1 MAFCTEP
8 HEYFKKCD
16 LNFTMSIDFTVSIK
30 IEVKQQAQVLTSRY
44 FKMAEEMKNEAHSPS
59 LPLDPAKT
67 VVKELRMLAESHPN
81 RNNGMTARDIEIQT
95 FLRGKITLTH
105 RTVGDTLPLPTDA
118 PAYYYVLGVL
128 GRARAKD
135 ESVRT
140 IIVNV
145 RDVVDGIG
153 LTRAKS
159 SYDSVRNALRRYS
172 RLNVEIKSPAAN
184 GTTEFRL
191 FGVSPVGAAAMR
203 LDFSQDYLDALE
215 SGENQVHY
223 LALRH
228 ILPLG
233 GLAMSL
239 YALMQTHLFH
249 GNKLDVGA
257 RRFCRTWLGEERG
270 GDIPVSRAFSA
281 YVRPRL
287 QEIADKTGWLI
298 AAKKIGRADDA
309 RYVFSTKSIPQ
320 AFAVVKNGIEADTAS
335 ALDKLVDE
343 TNKRQAAQPVAK
355 ESASDTPEPIPASTV
370 SPTVLS
376 ALPPASRSDKAFI
389 TALAAL
395 PEADAIDVIEYVKS
409 NAKKSFGSLLNHL
422 IHNKGLKSLV
432 AEIKEKKAE
441 VVPDGARK
449 YRIAYKYLKDR
460 PEHEIRE
467 YADEKGHDA
476 DDMLRW
482 FSTWKAQ
489 GK

>member
-1 MAFCTEP
+1 MT
-8 HEYFKKCD
+8 K
-16 LNFTMSIDFTVSIK
+16 
-30 IEVKQQAQVLTSRY
+30 
-44 FKMAEEMKNEAHSPS
+44 EMKNEAQSPS

-95 FLRGKITLTH
+95 FLRGDVTLTH

-140 IIVNV
+140 IVVNV

-172 RLNVEIKSPAAN
+172 RLNVEIKSPVAN

-215 SGENQVHY
+215 SGKNQVHY

-249 GNKLDVGA
+249 SRKLDVGA

-270 GDIPVSRAFSA
+270 GEIPVSRAFSA

-287 QEIADKTGWLI
+287 QEIADKTGWTI
-298 AAKKIGRADDA
+298 AAEKVGRADDA
-309 RYVFSTKSIPQ
+309 RYVFATESVPQ
-320 AFAVVKNGIEADTAS
+320 AFAVVKNGIESDTAA
-335 ALDKLVDE
+335 ALDELVDE
-343 TNKRQAAQPVAK
+343 TNARQATQPAAK
-355 ESASDTPEPIPASTV
+355 ESVLATPEPITAPTI

-376 ALPPASRSDKAFI
+376 AIPAASREDKTFI
-389 TALAAL
+389 AALAAL
-395 PEADAIDVIEYVKS
+395 PEADAMDVIEYVKT
-409 NAKKSFGSLLNHL
+409 NAKKGFGPLMNHL
-422 IHNKGLKSLV
+422 INNKGLASLA
-432 AEIKEKKAE
+432 AEINEKKAD
-441 VVPDGARK
+441 VIPDGARK
-449 YRIAYKYLKDR
+449 YWIAFKYMRDYA
-460 PEHEIRE
+460 EHDIRK
-467 YADEKGHDA
+467 YADENGHDA
-476 DDMLRW
+476 DDMLHW
-482 FSTWKAQ
+482 FATWKGQ

>member
-1 MAFCTEP
+1 
-8 HEYFKKCD
+8 
-16 LNFTMSIDFTVSIK
+16 
-30 IEVKQQAQVLTSRY
+30 
-44 FKMAEEMKNEAHSPS
+44 MAEEIKNEAPS
-59 LPLDPAKT
+59 LPLDPART
-67 VVKELRMLAESHPN
+67 VIKELRMLAESHPN
-81 RNNGMTARDIEIQT
+81 GNNGMTARDIEIQT
-95 FLRGKITLTH
+95 FLRGDVTLTH
-105 RTVGDTLPLPTDA
+105 RTVGDTLPGPTDA

-140 IIVNV
+140 IVVNV

-172 RLNVEIKSPAAN
+172 RLNVEIKSPVAN

-281 YVRPRL
+281 YIRPRL
-287 QEIADKTGWLI
+287 QEIADKTGWQI
-298 AAKKIGRADDA
+298 AAEKIGRADNA
-309 RYVFSTKSIPQ
+309 RYVFATESVPQ
-320 AFAVVKNGIEADTAS
+320 AFAVVKNGIESDTAA
-335 ALDKLVDE
+335 ALDEMVAE
-343 TNKRQAAQPVAK
+343 TDARQAAAK
-355 ESASDTPEPIPASTV
+355 VEAEEIPATTIST
-370 SPTVLS
+370 TVLS
-376 ALPPASRSDKAFI
+376 ALPPSSWDDKTFLA
-389 TALAAL
+389 ALAAL
-395 PEADAIDVIEYVKS
+395 PEADAMAVIEYVKS
-409 NAKKSFGSLLNHL
+409 NAKKGFGPLMNHL
-422 IHNKGLKSLV
+422 INNRGLENLA
-432 AEIKEKKAE
+432 AEIKEKKANE
-441 VVPDGARK
+441 IPQEANLFHRVYRYKKDETEEQLRK
-449 YRIAYKYLKDR
+449 YAAEEGLD
-460 PEHEIRE
+460 
-467 YADEKGHDA
+467 ADE
-476 DDMLRW
+476 MLRW
-482 FSTWKAQ
+482 FGVWKAQ

>member
-1 MAFCTEP
+1 
-8 HEYFKKCD
+8 
-16 LNFTMSIDFTVSIK
+16 
-30 IEVKQQAQVLTSRY
+30 
-44 FKMAEEMKNEAHSPS
+44 MAEEMKNEAQSPS

-95 FLRGKITLTH
+95 FIRGDVTLTH

-140 IIVNV
+140 IVVNV

-172 RLNVEIKSPAAN
+172 RLNVEIKSPVAN

-215 SGENQVHY
+215 SDENQVHY

-281 YVRPRL
+281 YIRPRL
-287 QEIADKTGWLI
+287 QEIADKTGWQI
-298 AAKKIGRADDA
+298 AAEKIGRADNA
-309 RYVFSTKSIPQ
+309 RYVFATESVPQ
-320 AFAVVKNGIEADTAS
+320 AFAVVKNGIEADTAE
-335 ALDKLVDE
+335 ALDEMVAE
-343 TNKRQAAQPVAK
+343 TNARQAAAK
-355 ESASDTPEPIPASTV
+355 KPDNAKVDAEEIPAPTV

-376 ALPPASRSDKAFI
+376 ALPPASRSDKTFI
-389 TALAAL
+389 AALAAL
-395 PEADAIDVIEYVKS
+395 QEADALAVIDYVKT
-409 NAKKSFGSLLNHL
+409 NAKKGFGPLLSHL
-422 IHNKGLKSLV
+422 IRNKGLRSLV
-432 AEIKEKKAE
+432 VDIKEKKANE
-441 VVPDGARK
+441 IPPDATKFRRI
-449 YRIAYKYLKDR
+449 YRYKKDETEEQLR
-460 PEHEIRE
+460 RYAAEEGID
-467 YADEKGHDA
+467 ADE
-476 DDMLRW
+476 MLRW
-482 FSTWKAQ
+482 FGIWKAQ